1 MKLRFRERIALY
13 NLVAA
18 AVITSLVFL
27 VVYEVVFRTA
37 FNHLDQDLRTEHDEV
52 IQSLAFEGDSIVIAK
67 MSEWEEQEH
76 QQEEV
81 NPTFLQLVGSDGQL
95 LFRSSNLIVERLSYD
110 PAVVKPT
117 FFNTSLKDQ
126 LVRLGQFPV
135 KNKAGKIIGQLSI
148 GISRAESTVV
158 LKNLRTT
165 LFVAFPLTLLVLYLA
180 VSLAAAKSIAP
191 VQELIRGAATISD
204 KNINTRLPLTAHED
218 EVRQLAKAIN
228 DLLQRIENGF
238 EREKQFT
245 SDASHE
251 LRTPLAAIR
260 GTLEILIRKPRE
272 SAHYEEK
279 ISQVIQEVDKM
290 HLLLDRLLQ
299 LARLESGAVSLQKEP
314 VGLAAVFQVLK
325 TKNQQELDARR
336 MNLHL
341 EIPPTAE
348 VVADRTFLEILLNN
362 LLGNALKYGS
372 DGGNIRCA
380 WDETSRSLT
389 IADDGPGIPAEHLP
403 HLFNRLFRADA
414 SRSSQVPGS
423 GLGLSIVQKI
433 ARLEQIEIS
442 VESEEGKGTAFTLHF
457 PKV

>member
-37 FNHLDQDLRTEHDEV
+37 FSHLDQDLRTEHDEV

-81 NPTFLQLVGSDGQL
+81 NPTFLQLVDNQGRL
-95 LFRSSNLIVERLSYD
+95 LFRSSNLLADRFSFDPNIVA
-110 PAVVKPT
+110 PH
-117 FFNTSLKDQ
+117 FFNTILKDQ

-135 KNKAGKIIGQLSI
+135 KDKKGKILGQLSI
-148 GISRAESTVV
+148 GISRAESTVI

-165 LFVAFPLTLLVLYLA
+165 LYVAFPLTLLVLYLA
-180 VSLAAAKSIAP
+180 VSFAAAKSIAP
-191 VQELIRGAATISD
+191 VQELIQGTAAVSEM
-204 KNINTRLPLTAHED
+204 NTSVRLPLPPHED
-218 EVRQLAKAIN
+218 EVQQLAKAIN

-238 EREKQFT
+238 KREKQFT

-272 SAHYEEK
+272 STHYEEK
-279 ISQVIQEVDKM
+279 IIQVIQEVDKM

-299 LARLESGAVSLQKEP
+299 LARLESGAVSLEKEP
-314 VGLAAVFQVLK
+314 VELAGVFQILK
-325 TKNQQELDARR
+325 TKNQPGLAARK
-336 MNLHL
+336 MDLHL
-341 EIPPTAE
+341 EIPPAA
-348 VVADRTFLEILLNN
+348 VVMADRTFLEILLNN

-372 DGGNIRCA
+372 EGGNIRCT

-403 HLFNRLFRADA
+403 HLFNRLYRADA

-433 ARLEQIEIS
+433 AHLEQIEIS
-442 VESEEGKGTAFTLHF
+442 VESEEGKGTSFTLRF